1 MRKLK
6 LYTNDQLNDLR
17 KQMDPSADQ
26 AVLDLIKNPEIISQI
41 NHWENI
47 PSEIP
52 IDFPESVKTLLKDYN
67 MIPSIQDQ
75 GILKRGQGFFNERG
89 DIYLAM
95 LGFYSL
101 PYCYAFADGAEVLV
115 RSKRIME
122 ESGKRLGETA
132 KFLLEIFKP
141 GAFITSNNAF
151 LVCAKIRLIH
161 AFSRYFIEH
170 YAKDWKEEYGKPI
183 NQEDLLG
190 TNLAFSLLVL
200 RGMRKIGFNISKD
213 DTEVVLA
220 YWKYVGKL
228 MGIQE
233 GFWPDTSKEAFEL
246 EKLIR
251 KRHMKNSLAGERLI
265 RSLLNYYEE
274 NQREEFLKGK
284 SESLVAFMIGKEASK
299 ALGIKSE
306 LPLTSEIMGTIFKF
320 LGWKNYAGNK
330 SHSRFSYEFEQS
342 YFQQFGTTAKI
353 NLPERKRS

>member
-1 MRKLK
+1 
-6 LYTNDQLNDLR
+6 
-17 KQMDPSADQ
+17 MDSPADQ
-26 AVLDLIKNPEIISQI
+26 AVLDLLKNPEIISQI
-41 NHWENI
+41 NQWDSI
-47 PSEIP
+47 PLEIP
-52 IDFPESVKTLLKDYN
+52 ANFPKSIKSLFKDYN
-67 MIPSIQDQ
+67 IPPSSQEQ
-75 GILKRGQGFFNERG
+75 RILERGQAFFNERG

-141 GAFITSNNAF
+141 GAFISSNNAF

-161 AFSRYFIEH
+161 AFSRYFINH
-170 YAKDWKEEYGKPI
+170 YAKDWKVEYGKPI

-200 RGMRKIGFNISKD
+200 RGMRKIGLTISNS
-213 DTEVVLA
+213 DTELILG
-220 YWKYVGKL
+220 YWKYLGRL

-233 GFWPDTSKEAFEL
+233 AFWPETAKEAFEL

-251 KRHMKNSLAGERLI
+251 KRHMKNSEAGEKLI
-265 RSLLNYYEE
+265 QSLLNYYEE

-284 SESLVAFMIGKEASK
+284 AESLVAFMIGKEASK
-299 ALGIKSE
+299 ALGIKSG
-306 LPLTSEIMGTIFKF
+306 LPLTSEIMGSIFKF
-320 LGWKNYAGNK
+320 LGWKNYGGNK
-330 SHSRFSYEFEQS
+330 SHARFNYEFEQS
-342 YFQQFGTTAKI
+342 YVQQFGAPAI
-353 NLPERKRS
+353 LNLPERKRS

>member
-1 MRKLK
+1 
-6 LYTNDQLNDLR
+6 
-17 KQMDPSADQ
+17 MDPPADH
-26 AVLDLIKNPEIISQI
+26 AVSDLMENPEIISQI
-41 NHWENI
+41 NQWDSI
-47 PSEIP
+47 PDEIP
-52 IDFPESVKTLLKDYN
+52 DHFPKSLKLLFEDYN
-67 MIPSIQDQ
+67 ILPSTKEQS
-75 GILKRGQGFFNERG
+75 ILNKGQAFFNERG

-141 GAFITSNNAF
+141 GAFLTSKDAF
-151 LVCAKIRLIH
+151 FICAKIRLIH
-161 AFSRYFIEH
+161 SFSRYFINN
-170 YAKDWKEEYGKPI
+170 YAKDWREEFGKPI

-200 RGMRKIGFNISKD
+200 RGMRKIGQSISISQ
-213 DTEVVLA
+213 TEFILA
-220 YWKYVGKL
+220 YWKYLGKL

-233 GFWPDTSKEAFEL
+233 SFWPETAKEAFEL

-251 KRHMKNSLAGERLI
+251 KRHMKNSLAGEKLI

-274 NQREEFLKGK
+274 NQREVFLKGK
-284 SESLVAFMIGKEASK
+284 SESLVAFMIGKEASN

-306 LPLTSEIMGTIFKF
+306 LPLTSEVMGSIFKF

-342 YFQQFGTTAKI
+342 YLQQFGSTVKI
-353 NLPERKRS
+353 NLPERNRS

>member
-1 MRKLK
+1 MSKLK
-6 LYTNDQLNDLR
+6 LYDNDHLNDLR
-17 KQMDPSADQ
+17 KQMDSPADQ
-26 AVLDLIKNPEIISQI
+26 VVFELIKNPDIISQI
-41 NHWENI
+41 NQWDSI
-47 PSEIP
+47 PKILP
-52 IDFPESVKTLLKDYN
+52 PQFPTSIQTFFEDYN
-67 MIPSIQDQ
+67 ISPSSQEQRILNQ
-75 GILKRGQGFFNERG
+75 GQAFFNERG

-132 KFLLEIFKP
+132 KFLLEVFKP
-141 GAFITSNNAF
+141 GAFLKSKEAF
-151 LVCAKIRLIH
+151 LICAKIRLIH
-161 AFSRYFIEH
+161 AFSRYFINQ
-170 YAKDWKEEYGKPI
+170 YSKDWKEEYGKPI

-200 RGMRKIGFNISKD
+200 RGMRKIGQTVSTAE
-213 DTEVVLA
+213 TEIILA
-220 YWKYVGKL
+220 YWKYLGKL

-233 GFWPDTSKEAFEL
+233 SYWPETAKEAFEL

-251 KRHMKNSLAGERLI
+251 KRHMKNSLAGEKLI

-284 SESLVAFMIGKEASK
+284 SESLVAFMIGKEASQ

-306 LPLTSEIMGTIFKF
+306 LLLTSEIVGSIFKF
-320 LGWKNYAGNK
+320 LGWKNYAGKK
-330 SHSRFSYEFEQS
+330 SHARFNQEFEQS
-342 YFQQFGTTAKI
+342 YFQQFGTPAEI
-353 NLPERKRS
+353 NLPAIKRS

>member
-1 MRKLK
+1 
-6 LYTNDQLNDLR
+6 
-17 KQMDPSADQ
+17 MDSSADQ
-26 AVLDLIKNPEIISQI
+26 AVLDLIQNSEIISQI
-41 NHWENI
+41 NDWDSIPIEI
-47 PSEIP
+47 PSN
-52 IDFPESVKTLLKDYN
+52 FPKTVKSLFKDYN
-67 MIPSIQDQ
+67 IKPSPEEQR
-75 GILKRGQGFFNERG
+75 ILERGQAFFNERG

-141 GAFITSNNAF
+141 GAFISSNHAF

-161 AFSRYFIEH
+161 AFSRYFINQ
-170 YAKDWKEEYGKPI
+170 YAKDWKDEYGKPI

-200 RGMRKIGFNISKD
+200 RGMRKIGLTISTSE
-213 DTEVVLA
+213 TELILA
-220 YWKYVGKL
+220 YWKYLGKL

-233 GFWPDTSKEAFEL
+233 DFWPETAKEAFEL

-251 KRHMKNSLAGERLI
+251 KRHMKNSMAGEKLI

-274 NQREEFLKGK
+274 NQKEEFLKGK
-284 SESLVAFMIGKEASK
+284 SESLVAYMVGKEASN
-299 ALGIKSE
+299 ALGIQSE
-306 LPLTSEIMGTIFKF
+306 LPLSSEVMGSIFKL
-320 LGWKNYAGNK
+320 LGWKNYGGKK
-330 SHSRFSYEFEQS
+330 SHARFSYEFEQS
-342 YFQQFGTTAKI
+342 YFQQFGAYPI
-353 NLPERKRS
+353 LNLPERKRP

>member
-1 MRKLK
+1 VSKLK
-6 LYTNDQLNDLR
+6 LYNIDHLNDLR
-17 KQMDPSADQ
+17 KQMDPPADQ
-26 AVLDLIKNPEIISQI
+26 AVLDLMQHPEIISQI
-41 NHWENI
+41 NQWD
-47 PSEIP
+47 SIP
-52 IDFPESVKTLLKDYN
+52 IKLPSHYPESLKSLFKDYN
-67 MIPSIQDQ
+67 
-75 GILKRGQGFFNERG
+75 ILPTYQEQNILNGGQAFFNERG

-141 GAFITSNNAF
+141 GAFVRFNEAF

-161 AFSRYFIEH
+161 AFSRYFINH

-200 RGMRKIGFNISKD
+200 RGMRKIGQSISISE
-213 DTEVVLA
+213 TELILA
-220 YWKYVGKL
+220 YWKYLGKL

-233 GFWPDTSKEAFEL
+233 SFWPETAKEAFEL

-251 KRHMKNSLAGERLI
+251 KRQMKNSLAGEKLI
-265 RSLLNYYEE
+265 QSLLNYYEE

-284 SESLVAFMIGKEASK
+284 SESLVAFMIGKEASN
-299 ALGIKSE
+299 ALKIKSE
-306 LPLTSEIMGTIFKF
+306 LPLTSEIMGSIFKF

-330 SHSRFSYEFEQS
+330 SHSRFSHEFQKSYFEQ
-342 YFQQFGTTAKI
+342 FGALPI
-353 NLPERKRS
+353 LNLPERKRS